1 MYVNLIL
8 NRPTDNSMLKLH
20 FNFDTNMTVTYF
32 PVPVVW
38 NILIDGSPFFVCYF
52 SLKLLI
58 PPIMV

>member
-38 NILIDGSPFFVCYF
+38 NILIDGSPFLFVIF
-52 SLKLLI
+52 L
-58 PPIMV
+58 